1 MILVFCWGA
10 LQWTYRSTLKPVVL
24 MTQVDLTVITAQLES
39 KNACDRLMALATLK
53 SLPADNAVPLVQK
66 VLYDEHLPVRSLAI
80 YTLGENPTAA
90 CYDLLLNLLERD
102 EDYAARADAAAAF
115 GALQDL
121 RAFEPLVRAFLEDT
135 SWLVQ
140 FSAVV
145 SLGNLKDPRATVVLR
160 QALESSEAIIQMAA
174 ISALGEI
181 GDVESIPLLLDFVQS
196 EDWLIRQRLSESL
209 GNLSTPKSLAALKYL
224 QKDPHPHV
232 AEAAT
237 FALERLSHS

>member
-1 MILVFCWGA
+1 
-10 LQWTYRSTLKPVVL
+10 
-24 MTQVDLTVITAQLES
+24 MTQVDLTIIANQLES
-39 KNACDRLMALATLK
+39 TNARDRLMALTALK

-80 YTLGENPTAA
+80 FTLGENPNAA

-102 EDYAARADAAAAF
+102 TDYAARADAAAAL

-121 RAFEPLVRAFLEDT
+121 RAFEPLVRAFFEDT

-145 SLGNLKDPRATVVLR
+145 SLGNLKDARANGVLR
-160 QALESSEAIIQMAA
+160 QALNSSESIIQMAA
-174 ISALGEI
+174 MSALGEI
-181 GDVESIPLLLDFVQS
+181 GDVESVPLLLEFIPS
-196 EDWLIRQRLSESL
+196 EDWLIRQRLSEAL
-209 GNLSTPKSLAALKYL
+209 GNLPTPKSLAALKYL
-224 QKDPHPHV
+224 QKDSHPHV

-237 FALERLSHS
+237 FALERLSMS

>member
-1 MILVFCWGA
+1 
-10 LQWTYRSTLKPVVL
+10 
-24 MTQVDLTVITAQLES
+24 MTQVDLTVIAAQLES
-39 KNACDRLMALATLK
+39 NNVCDRLLALTTLR
-53 SLPADNAVPLVQK
+53 SLPADNAVPLVQT

-80 YTLGENPTAA
+80 STLGENPTAA

-121 RAFEPLVRAFLEDT
+121 RALEPLVRAFFEDT

-145 SLGNLKDPRATVVLR
+145 SLGNLKDPRANVVLR
-160 QALESSEAIIQMAA
+160 QALDSSESIIQMAA
-174 ISALGEI
+174 ISALSEI
-181 GDVESIPLLLDFVQS
+181 GDAESVPLLLSFVQS
-196 EDWLIRQRLSESL
+196 EDWLIRQRLSEAL
-209 GNLSTPKSLAALKYL
+209 GNLTTPKSLAALKYL

-232 AEAAT
+232 VEAAT
-237 FALERLSHS
+237 FALERLSNAQKVWSSNTSS